1 MHYLAI
7 ILALIISQPFENVIT
22 AIEVGGKGPKLMIVT
37 ESYKPV
43 FFDSRS
49 ASPLKDAVDA
59 IMTERSMTETTVAI
73 ESLLAKAQA
82 FAKENKWQIK
92 NEIIVASS
100 SITAQKNYKTLFSQI
115 ESSTGLEVLNVTA
128 QEEARLVFHATVP
141 TAKRTDALVVD
152 VGSGNS
158 RLAWVDEDDKLKEIT
173 IPLGT
178 VTATNL
184 MQDLDKTVFENR
196 IRDLVKIPL
205 PIKQVVYLSGGSAWA
220 MQCLIKTPTEGEL
233 YIPIDIAKLRAL
245 DLTSEY
251 NKISKTENKMT
262 RVFTLPNLLAGSH
275 LLFSILD
282 NFPPEQSFILVN
294 NPQSWVV
301 HYLKGTAGRK

>member
-1 MHYLAI
+1 MNYIGLL
-7 ILALIISQPFENVIT
+7 LALIIYQPTDVTI
-22 AIEVGGKGPKLMIVT
+22 AIEVAGNGPKLIIVDET
-37 ESYKPV
+37 FKPS
-43 FFDSRS
+43 FIDTRS
-49 ASPLKDAVDA
+49 ASPLKDAANGIMNADA
-59 IMTERSMTETTVAI
+59 MAETTVAI

-82 FAKENKWQIK
+82 FAKENTWQIN

-100 SITAQKNYKTLFSQI
+100 SIAAQKNYKTLLSQI
-115 ESSTGLEVLNVTA
+115 ESSTGLKVYTVTA

-152 VGSGNS
+152 FGSGNS
-158 RLAWVDEDDKLKEIT
+158 RIAYMNEKTIKEHT

-184 MQDLDKTVFENR
+184 MRDLDKTVFENK
-196 IRDLVKIPL
+196 IRDLVKISL
-205 PIKQVVYLSGGSAWA
+205 PKKQVVYLIGGSAWA

-251 NKISKTENKMT
+251 TKILKTENKMT
-262 RVFTLPNLLAGSH
+262 RVFTLPNLHAGSQI
-275 LLFSILD
+275 LFSILE
-282 NFPPEQSFILVN
+282 NFPADQSFIFVN
-294 NPQSWVV
+294 NPQSWIVE
-301 HYLKGTAGRK
+301 YLREQAGNQ

>member
-115 ESSTGLEVLNVTA
+115 ESSTGLKVLNVTA

-158 RLAWVDEDDKLKEIT
+158 RLAWVDEDDKLKEI
-173 IPLGT
+173 
-178 VTATNL
+178 
-184 MQDLDKTVFENR
+184 K
-196 IRDLVKIPL
+196 
-205 PIKQVVYLSGGSAWA
+205 
-220 MQCLIKTPTEGEL
+220 
-233 YIPIDIAKLRAL
+233 
-245 DLTSEY
+245 
-251 NKISKTENKMT
+251 
-262 RVFTLPNLLAGSH
+262 
-275 LLFSILD
+275 LFSPVD
-282 NFPPEQSFILVN
+282 
-294 NPQSWVV
+294 
-301 HYLKGTAGRK
+301 

>member
-1 MHYLAI
+1 MLF
-7 ILALIISQPFENVIT
+7 LTLMVALVSYQPLENVT
-22 AIEVGGKGPKLMIVT
+22 LAIEVAGKGPKSIIVD
-37 ESYKPV
+37 EIFKQL

-73 ESLLAKAQA
+73 EELRAKAQA

-92 NEIIVASS
+92 HEIIVASS
-100 SITAQKNYKTLFSQI
+100 SIAAQKNYKTLLSKI
-115 ESSTGLEVLNVTA
+115 ENSTGLKVSNVTTK
-128 QEEARLVFHATVP
+128 EEALLTFQAVVP
-141 TAKRTDALVVD
+141 KNEKNDSLIVD
-152 VGSGNS
+152 VGSGNT
-158 RLAWVDEDDKLKEIT
+158 RLAWVEEDKFKEIT

-184 MQDLDKTVFENR
+184 MNQFGEVGFESKVK
-196 IRDLVKIPL
+196 DLVKLKL
-205 PIKQVVYLSGGSAWA
+205 PHTKIVYLTGGAAYA
-220 MQCLIKTPTEGEL
+220 MQCLIKPPTEREL

-282 NFPPEQSFILVN
+282 NFPPEQSFIFVN
-294 NPQSWVV
+294 NPKSWIVE
-301 HYLKGTAGRK
+301 YLVSVR